1 MHGVHT
7 HALQIPE
14 GISFDQAASVPLAL
28 ATIVLALWDHNPRTE
43 KSVRFTPPWEE
54 NGLTQ
59 YAGKPAL
66 IIGGASSVGQYG
78 SFSTFTEAH
87 LHASSLSWN

>member
-1 MHGVHT
+1 M
-7 HALQIPE
+7 
-14 GISFDQAASVPLAL
+14 
-28 ATIVLALWDHNPRTE
+28 LALWDHNPRTE
-43 KSVRFTPPWEE
+43 KSVQFTPPWEE